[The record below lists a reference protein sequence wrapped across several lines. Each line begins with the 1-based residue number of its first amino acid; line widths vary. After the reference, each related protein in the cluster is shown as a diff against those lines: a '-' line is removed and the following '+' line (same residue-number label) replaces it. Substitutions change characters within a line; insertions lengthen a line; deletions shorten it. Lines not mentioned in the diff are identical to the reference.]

1 MEKTKQKNLQ
11 VHIMIQYEKHKENL
25 NVVSC
30 SRWRKES
37 LFARNTISMLNQCVR
52 VYANGL
58 TKVELWK
65 MVHEIK

>member
-25 NVVSC
+25 NVVSY
-30 SRWRKES
+30 SHWRKES
-37 LFARNTISMLNQCVR
+37 LFTRSTISMLHQCVR

-58 TKVELWK
+58 TNVELWK

>member
-1 MEKTKQKNLQ
+1 MVQYKKN
-11 VHIMIQYEKHKENL
+11 KENL

-30 SRWRKES
+30 SHWRKES
-37 LFARNTISMLNQCVR
+37 SFPRNTSSMLNQCVR

-58 TKVELWK
+58 TNVELWK